1 MRKQNIK
8 ELGVID
14 IDRVASNNGRIT
26 TFIPIK
32 VIGNELYELLDTL
45 QADFEEK
52 HPEVENLTFT
62 VNITYIYGEMDSPRF
77 ELEVIV
83 WDESNDKVAEFYDEI
98 EINLSEQATKEVK
111 KIIWDALGKS
121 IFNL

>member
-14 IDRVASNNGRIT
+14 IDRVTSNNGRIT

-32 VIGNELYELLDTL
+32 VIGNELDELLDTL

-62 VNITYIYGEMDSPRF
+62 VNITYIFGEMDSPRF

-98 EINLSEQATKEVK
+98 GINLSEQATKEVK

>member
-14 IDRVASNNGRIT
+14 IDKVTSNNGRIT

-32 VIGNELYELLDTL
+32 VIGNELDELLDTL

-77 ELEVIV
+77 ELEEIV
-83 WDESNDKVAEFYDEI
+83 WDENNDKVAEFYDEI

>member
-14 IDRVASNNGRIT
+14 IDKVTSNNGRIT

-32 VIGNELYELLDTL
+32 VIGNELDELLDTL

-77 ELEVIV
+77 DLEVIV
-83 WDESNDKVAEFYDEI
+83 WDENNDKVAEFYDEI

>member
-14 IDRVASNNGRIT
+14 LDRAEACNGRIT
-26 TFIPIK
+26 TFVPIK
-32 VIGNELYELLDTL
+32 VIGDELDELLDKL
-45 QADFEEK
+45 HADFMQK
-52 HPEVENLTFT
+52 HPEVEETMFT
-62 VNITYIYGEMDSPRF
+62 VNVVYIYGEMDSPRF